1 MNWFPGK
8 DRSTECNNQV
18 QFRLPIQPAQNVS
31 TVQTWPAAPARRD
44 NADKRGVTRGP
55 GGTGVLCKSS
65 ADAIP
70 GSAKADETLVGE
82 LHSVK
87 EPVSPVL
94 PAVGT
99 GVSAMV
105 GV

>member
-1 MNWFPGK
+1 M
-8 DRSTECNNQV
+8 
-18 QFRLPIQPAQNVS
+18 
-31 TVQTWPAAPARRD
+31 
-44 NADKRGVTRGP
+44 
-55 GGTGVLCKSS
+55 CKSS

-94 PAVGT
+94 PEVGT
-99 GVSAMV
+99 DVGAMV